1 MSETKI
7 IYDMKDAD
15 YRAVDAYGSTV
26 IKTAATL
33 SVKHARTGR
42 PDSTSLSRGRL
53 IHALVLEPDEVD
65 GRYAVQPAGHG
76 NSKAVREA
84 KAAMREAGIIPV
96 SPSDWDAC
104 NRSADSVRNHPLAG
118 KLLSTGKPEVS
129 MFWTH
134 ESGAKLK
141 SRIDWLDPEAGMA
154 IDLKS
159 VGTVGATHPDRFLRE
174 ALRYHYAAQAAH
186 YMDGLAACTGLTFS
200 WRWIAV
206 EVAPP
211 YAVTVFDIGEGLW
224 ERGVEV
230 WKRGIERLVE
240 ADSIEENT
248 TWPSKVYTLDVG

>member
-1 MSETKI
+1 MSETRI

-53 IHALVLEPDEVD
+53 IHALVLEPDEVE

-84 KAAMREAGIIPV
+84 KAVMKEAGIIPV

-104 NRSADSVRNHPLAG
+104 NRSADSVRKHPLAG
-118 KLLSTGKPEVS
+118 KLLSSGKPEVS

-141 SRIDWLDPEAGMA
+141 SRIDWHRWRDPSRQVPAGSVA
-154 IDLKS
+154 LPLRSAGSPLHGWSGGVHWPDLQ
-159 VGTVGATHPDRFLRE
+159 L
-174 ALRYHYAAQAAH
+174 
-186 YMDGLAACTGLTFS
+186 
-200 WRWIAV
+200 
-206 EVAPP
+206 EV
-211 YAVTVFDIGEGLW
+211 
-224 ERGVEV
+224 
-230 WKRGIERLVE
+230 
-240 ADSIEENT
+240 DSR
-248 TWPSKVYTLDVG
+248 